1 MKSVLIY
8 LLIVVFFTACNKVVK
23 KDKQLQG
30 EWKLSKI
37 TIFDYDGISYSTDT
51 SCVGDLIVNKE
62 LDTSF
67 RLNLAFAIAPNFAD
81 TTSAK
86 GKYDLQSDGE
96 YLNHTFFSVTNNQSI
111 PVTRSRILFLSDAYL
126 KWEFINASG
135 LKHQMIFSKK

>member
-86 GKYDLQSDGE
+86 GKYDLQSDG
-96 YLNHTFFSVTNNQSI
+96 
-111 PVTRSRILFLSDAYL
+111 
-126 KWEFINASG
+126 
-135 LKHQMIFSKK
+135 